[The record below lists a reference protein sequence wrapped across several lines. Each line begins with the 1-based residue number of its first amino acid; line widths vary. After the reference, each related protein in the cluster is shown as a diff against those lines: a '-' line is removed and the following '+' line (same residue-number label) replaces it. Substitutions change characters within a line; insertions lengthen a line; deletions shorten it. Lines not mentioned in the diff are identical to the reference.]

1 MSWGTPSLDAG
12 RMVARAGHALP
23 SREKR
28 WIVLASDGRHVTI
41 GRHVDPTPEMIEQA
55 AFELRKGGL
64 GGWLAITEGRYYE
77 PGDELQVLAVR
88 PLAEPAS
95 SWDDAVAMFMAM
107 RLDAI
112 SG

>member
-1 MSWGTPSLDAG
+1 
-12 RMVARAGHALP
+12 MVARASHALP

-77 PGDELQVLAVR
+77 PGDELQVLAIR

-95 SWDDAVAMFMAM
+95 SWDDTVAMFMAM

-112 SG
+112 SD